1 MIRAT
6 IESPS
11 KYLKPSKIMKR
22 CKSSHNKSQRKSDEF
37 EIEAIEGIFTPN
49 S

>member
-6 IESPS
+6 IESPT
-11 KYLKPSKIMKR
+11 KYLRPSKIMKR
-22 CKSSHNKSQRKSDEF
+22 CKSSNNRSARRRMSDEF
-37 EIEAIEGIFTPN
+37 QIEPDKGIF